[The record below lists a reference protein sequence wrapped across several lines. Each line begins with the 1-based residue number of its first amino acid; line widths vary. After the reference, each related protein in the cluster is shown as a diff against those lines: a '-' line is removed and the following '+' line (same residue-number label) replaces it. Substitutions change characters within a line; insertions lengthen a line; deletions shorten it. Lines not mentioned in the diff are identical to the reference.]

1 MLDAAALGVFV
12 WLATER
18 DVYLGTQ
25 VSRDRMERVK
35 PSVEVGYSADKT
47 AVRVTANE
55 GSGPGEVV
63 PLGYINNNLG
73 AHVWSD
79 SW

>member
-1 MLDAAALGVFV
+1 
-12 WLATER
+12 
-18 DVYLGTQ
+18 
-25 VSRDRMERVK
+25 MEHVK
-35 PSVEVGYSADKT
+35 PSVVVGYSADKT

-55 GSGPGEVV
+55 GSGPGEAVS
-63 PLGYINNNLG
+63 LGYVNNNLG